1 MKLCRFFSFLLA
13 LSIPV
18 AAAAFEWPLDSV
30 DNNQT
35 NSYFGQN
42 RGGILSTSLVFDNP
56 GEVKAIEK
64 GRILVILTDEN
75 DDSDFFPS
83 TLGNACL
90 VEQDD
95 KLITVYGNLNEF
107 ENSNC
112 FYEERIES
120 GKIIG
125 TTGNSGWQNNKSSLE
140 LQIID
145 TMNKSAINPKLLL
158 DRNDEAFVMQ
168 IPFIY
173 LENKN
178 GDLFDLRSTKTFN
191 SGLYRIYQNRDSN
204 IVPYKTTILVN
215 GVITDQISYDT
226 IIQENNQ
233 NCVKGKKKY
242 TSRDIYPDDK
252 RLLLGETMLT
262 TGRSTLSVTLSDIL
276 NNQKQITYNIS
287 VY

>member
-1 MKLCRFFSFLLA
+1 MKKHSLIQILLSFILTTA
-13 LSIPV
+13 LS
-18 AAAAFEWPLDSV
+18 AFEWPLDTIE
-30 DNNQT
+30 NNKT

-42 RGGILSTSLVFDNP
+42 RGGILSTSLVFENP

-64 GRILVILTDEN
+64 GRILVLLTDEN

-83 TLGNACL
+83 TLGNACI

-95 KLITVYGNLNEF
+95 KLITVYANLEELDNQETF
-107 ENSNC
+107 SA
-112 FYEERIES
+112 ERIET
-120 GKIIG
+120 GKTIG
-125 TTGNSGWQNNKSSLE
+125 TTGNTAWQDTKSSLE

-145 TMNKSAINPKLLL
+145 TTNKSAINPQLLL
-158 DRNDEAFVMQ
+158 DRNGDNANMQ
-168 IPFIY
+168 IPFLY

-178 GDLFDLRSTKTFN
+178 GDLFDLRNLKSFS
-191 SGLYRIYQNRDSN
+191 SGLYRIYQNRDTN
-204 IVPYKTTILVN
+204 FVPYKTTIFIN